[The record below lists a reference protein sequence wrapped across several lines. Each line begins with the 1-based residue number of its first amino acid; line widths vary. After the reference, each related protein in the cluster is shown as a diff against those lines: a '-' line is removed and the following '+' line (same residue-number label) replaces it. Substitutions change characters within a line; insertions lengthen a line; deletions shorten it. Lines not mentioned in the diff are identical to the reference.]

1 MITLK
6 VSDLVL
12 VRQEEQGKQQ
22 AETDRDLL
30 LADVM
35 MANAEL
41 QQQLNDL
48 SMVLADLMT
57 GGTGV

>member
-1 MITLK
+1 MLTVKI
-6 VSDLVL
+6 SDLVL
-12 VRQEEQGKQQ
+12 VRQEEQNKRL